1 MLQRALPIR
10 RPRIAAGERLKARV
24 PLTAR
29 ALVRA
34 VVDHA
39 LRLLRWLGEL
49 FAAGGPLS

>member
-10 RPRIAAGERLKARV
+10 RPHITAGERLKARA

-29 ALVRA
+29 ALVRGL
-34 VVDHA
+34 VGHS